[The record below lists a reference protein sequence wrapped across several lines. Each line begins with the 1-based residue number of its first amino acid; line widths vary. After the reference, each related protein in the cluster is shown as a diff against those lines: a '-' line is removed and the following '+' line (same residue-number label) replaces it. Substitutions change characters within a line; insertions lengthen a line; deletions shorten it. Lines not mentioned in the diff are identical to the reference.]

1 MTIIMIIMAA
11 LVALVVLESYK
22 LGLEEGKAQGFDEA
36 VNMFEEETEKWEKN
50 LSGIH

>member
-11 LVALVVLESYK
+11 LVALVILEAYR
-22 LGLEEGKAQGFDEA
+22 LGLEEGQAKGFDEA